1 MMSARIK
8 LAGVAMAS
16 LFAVAL
22 ATPSHAAAK
31 DGEHYH
37 VDYTVSAGCKV
48 GATCTVTYTVTG
60 KGGFHVNTEFPTTA
74 KAFKTGTPPTAVTEI
89 VGTPTAQVTKEKGVV
104 TAQVKIL
111 AATTVAATAKFA
123 VCSDDMKQCEPNA
136 VDLSM

>member
-1 MMSARIK
+1 
-8 LAGVAMAS
+8 MAS

-22 ATPSHAAAK
+22 ATSSHAATK

-37 VDYTVSAGCKV
+37 VDYSISAGCAV
-48 GATCTVTYTVTG
+48 GKTCTVTYTVTG

-74 KAFKTGTPPTAVTEI
+74 KAYKAAGTAVTEV
-89 VGTPTAQVTKEKGVV
+89 VGTPTAQVSKEKGVV